1 MTCLGVRIQM
11 KRRQVL
17 LHESWSIPKKDKS
30 SVGVLT
36 SDSGTARA
44 VGQTSQCAVSNCGN
58 EFEQSNSVS
67 CRGSTLANNQRELAS
82 TSNESVIVASTANYS
97 DKDGENS
104 EVDIMPVDCTATDE
118 GQLDCT
124 CICCSNEME
133 AYQPKQMTI
142 FLKR

>member
-58 EFEQSNSVS
+58 EFEESNSVS
-67 CRGSTLANNQRELAS
+67 CRGSTLANNQRELTS
-82 TSNESVIVASTANYS
+82 TSNESVIVASTASYS

-133 AYQPKQMTI
+133 AYQPKQRTI
-142 FLKR
+142 F